1 MKVLPQTGNLSIAN
15 GDGARSGAAAQVG
28 LRGDDNKR

>member
-1 MKVLPQTGNLSIAN
+1 MNVLTQTGNLSIAN
-15 GDGARSGAAAQVG
+15 VDQAHSGAAAQVG

>member
-15 GDGARSGAAAQVG
+15 GDEPHSGAVAQVG
-28 LRGDDNKR
+28 LQGDDNKR

>member
-15 GDGARSGAAAQVG
+15 GDGPRSRAVAQVG
-28 LRGDDNKR
+28 LQGDDNKR

>member
-15 GDGARSGAAAQVG
+15 GDEARSRAAAQVG
-28 LRGDDNKR
+28 MPGDDNKR

>member
-1 MKVLPQTGNLSIAN
+1 MKVLSQTGNLSIAN
-15 GDGARSGAAAQVG
+15 GDEPRGTAAAQVG